1 MKTAY
6 GKLTALILI
15 LAAALLFLSPMRSGT
30 EDHLYAY
37 PRALRMNS
45 GDQYALSYTLDAA
58 GAQTVSFDSSD
69 EAVARVDDQGV
80 VTAVGPGETQIRLI
94 SEGGAR
100 AAVQVEVAGG
110 APVSPIALNTETLNM
125 EKGEVTGLRVTYTD
139 NGADASVQ
147 WQSEDSRIAQ
157 VDAMGRVNAVGG
169 GRTRVTATTA
179 DGLSAVANVN
189 VHVSGDAIRIT
200 PENLVLGKGATVSL
214 STYYLPADTTDS
226 VMRWRSSDE
235 SILRV
240 DDRGQL
246 SAVGEG
252 AAVVSVATREG
263 LKASS
268 LITVE
273 PAAATFQLSPSA
285 ASIERGDTL
294 KLQARFL
301 DADGVSE
308 QTYVSHYI
316 SWSSSAPDVAS
327 VNDGVVTALKSGQTV
342 ITASADGKTATC
354 RLSVQ
359 VIAHDLELNPKEV
372 YLLREQS
379 VTPIQ
384 LEPRF
389 TPEDP
394 DDARLTFE
402 TSNSLI
408 ATVSDTG
415 LVRMTGGYGTAV
427 ITARAVSGAEA
438 EFVIHVVD
446 QLPEVEPEP
455 VEEEA
460 PEGGE

>member
-15 LAAALLFLSPMRSGT
+15 LAAALLFLSPMRSGL

-45 GDQYALSYTLDAA
+45 GDQYALAYALDAEDTQA
-58 GAQTVSFDSSD
+58 VSFASSD
-69 EAVARVDDQGV
+69 EAIAQVDAQGI
-80 VTAVGPGETQIRLI
+80 VTAVGPGEAQIQLI
-94 SEGGAR
+94 SDGGAR
-100 AAVQVEVAGG
+100 AAVHVEVVGM
-110 APVSPIALNTETLNM
+110 PISPIVLNTESLNM

-139 NGADASVQ
+139 TGADAAVQ
-147 WQSEDSRIAQ
+147 WQSDDSGIAQ

-169 GRTRVTATTA
+169 GSTRVTATTA
-179 DGLSAVANVN
+179 DGLSAVATVN

-200 PENLVLGKGATVSL
+200 PENLVLGKGASVPL

-246 SAVGEG
+246 TAVGEG

-268 LITVE
+268 LISVE

-294 KLQARFL
+294 RLQTRFL
-301 DADGVSE
+301 NAEGVSE
-308 QTYVSHYI
+308 QTFVSHYI
-316 SWSSSAPDVAS
+316 SWSSSAPDVAA
-327 VNDGVVTALKSGQTV
+327 VDDGVVTALKTGQAV
-342 ITASADGKTATC
+342 ITASADGKTASC
-354 RLSVQ
+354 RLNVQ

-394 DDARLTFE
+394 DDTRLTYA

-408 ATVSDTG
+408 ATVSDSG
-415 LVRMTGGYGTAV
+415 LVSMTGGYGTAV
-427 ITARAVSGAEA
+427 ITAQAASGAEA
-438 EFVIHVVD
+438 RFVIHVVD
-446 QLPEVEPEP
+446 QLPELEKEPSED
-455 VEEEA
+455 ESSESAE
-460 PEGGE
+460 